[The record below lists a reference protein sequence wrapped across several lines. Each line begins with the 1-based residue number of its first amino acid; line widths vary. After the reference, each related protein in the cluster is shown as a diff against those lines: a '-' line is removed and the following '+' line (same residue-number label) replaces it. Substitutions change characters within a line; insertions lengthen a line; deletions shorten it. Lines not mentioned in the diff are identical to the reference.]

1 MRKFD
6 NKVGFGYNISM
17 PLIKIDK
24 SKYMAAALNRLK
36 DVPVLPP
43 QVAFDKLE
51 ELGYRGQEKARKA
64 VCLLAYR
71 HVRRLKM
78 IHLYGYSRMELP
90 PHSNFLLMGPTGC
103 GKTFLVELLFREILK
118 LPTVI
123 IDITGFSETG
133 YVGDDVKTIL
143 TRLLY
148 VSDFNP
154 HWAAFGVVCIDEFDK
169 LATTRNTARFDGAG
183 TTKDVSGLGV
193 QRELLKLLEGS
204 EVHVPLDFNNTCYS
218 ERISISTED
227 IAFICCG
234 AFSGFKAAAISHL
247 AGIGFEKEI
256 KGEGKEKI
264 AVHLQESIV
273 EDTENF
279 SIYGFLP
286 ELIGRFNRII
296 ALEPLSKDVLKDIL
310 ISNVV
315 DKYKKEFSLEGFELE
330 VDDEVLD
337 IIVEESL
344 KKQTGARGLN
354 SALSKY
360 IEEAAF
366 GLFGQK
372 KKGKVCLK
380 VEEGK
385 IIHKV
390 FY

>member
-1 MRKFD
+1 
-6 NKVGFGYNISM
+6 M
-17 PLIKIDK
+17 PLIKIDR
-24 SKYMAAALNRLK
+24 SKYLSAALNRLK
-36 DVPVLPP
+36 EIPAIPP
-43 QVAFDKLE
+43 SEMFLKLE
-51 ELGYRGQEKARKA
+51 QLGYRGQEKARKA

-71 HVRRLKM
+71 HIRRLKM
-78 IHLYGYSRMELP
+78 IHLYGYSRNELP

-103 GKTFLVELLFREILK
+103 GKTFLIELLFKEILK

-148 VSDFNP
+148 AADFNP
-154 HWAAFGVVCIDEFDK
+154 HWAGFGIVCIDEFDK

-204 EVHVPLDFNNTCYS
+204 EVQVPLDFNNTVYS
-218 ERISISTED
+218 DRLTMSTED

-234 AFSGFKAAAISHL
+234 AFSGFKAAAMAGKI
-247 AGIGFEKEI
+247 GIGFERELI
-256 KGEGKEKI
+256 AEGKEQI
-264 AVHLQESIV
+264 AVKLGENLV

-296 ALEPLSKDVLKDIL
+296 AMEPLSKEVLKDIL

-315 DKYKKEFSLEGFELE
+315 EKYKKEFALEGFSLH
-330 VDDEVLD
+330 VDEKVLD
-337 IIVEESL
+337 LIVEESL
-344 KKQTGARGLN
+344 KRQTGARGLN

-366 GLFGQK
+366 GLFGQR
-372 KKGKVCLK
+372 KKGKVHLT
-380 VEEGK
+380 VEDGK

-390 FY
+390 EI

>member
-1 MRKFD
+1 
-6 NKVGFGYNISM
+6 M
-17 PLIKIDK
+17 PLIKIDR
-24 SKYMAAALNRLK
+24 SKYLAAALNRLK
-36 DVPVLPP
+36 EVPVFSP
-43 QVAFDKLE
+43 QQAYHKLE

-78 IHLYGYSRMELP
+78 IHLYGYPRTELP

-154 HWAAFGVVCIDEFDK
+154 HWASFGVVCIDEFDK
-169 LATTRNTARFDGAG
+169 LATTRNTAVFDGAG

-204 EVHVPLDFNNTCYS
+204 EVHIPLDFTNTCYS
-218 ERISISTED
+218 ERIPISTED

-234 AFSGFKAAAISHL
+234 AFSGFKSAAFSKTS
-247 AGIGFEKEI
+247 GIGFEKELR
-256 KGEGKEKI
+256 GDGNEKI
-264 AVHLQESIV
+264 AVHLSENII

-296 ALEPLSKDVLKDIL
+296 ALEPLSKEVLKDIL
-310 ISNVV
+310 ISNVIK
-315 DKYKKEFSLEGFELE
+315 KYEKEFSLEGFELE
-330 VDDEVLD
+330 VDDEVLEM
-337 IIVEESL
+337 IVEESL

-354 SALSKY
+354 ALLSKH
-360 IEEAAF
+360 IEESAFAA
-366 GLFGQK
+366 FGQK
-372 KKGKVCLK
+372 KKGKVSLK
-380 VEEGK
+380 VENDK
-385 IIHKV
+385 IVHKI
-390 FY
+390 YPQ

>member
-1 MRKFD
+1 MT
-6 NKVGFGYNISM
+6 
-17 PLIKIDK
+17 PLIKIDR
-24 SKYMAAALNRLK
+24 SKYLAVALNRLK
-36 DVPVLPP
+36 EVPLLSPTE
-43 QVAFDKLE
+43 AFQKLE

-78 IHLYGYSRMELP
+78 IHLYGYSRMDLP

-103 GKTFLVELLFREILK
+103 GKTFLVELLFREVLK

-123 IDITGFSETG
+123 IDITSFSETG

-154 HWAAFGVVCIDEFDK
+154 HWAGFGVVCIDEFDK
-169 LATTRNTARFDGAG
+169 LATTRNITRFDGAG

-204 EVHVPLDFNNTCYS
+204 EIHVPLDSNNTCYS
-218 ERISISTED
+218 EKIPMSTED

-234 AFSGFKAAAISHL
+234 AFSGFKSAAISQIS
-247 AGIGFEKEI
+247 GIGFEKEL
-256 KGEGKEKI
+256 KFFGKEKI
-264 AVHLQESIV
+264 AFHLKESMI

-286 ELIGRFNRII
+286 ELIGRFERII
-296 ALEPLSKDVLKDIL
+296 ALEPLSKEVLKEIL
-310 ISNVV
+310 VLNVIN
-315 DKYKKEFSLEGFELE
+315 KYKKEFSLEGFGLE
-330 VDDEVLD
+330 VDEDVLD
-337 IIVEESL
+337 MIVEESI

-366 GLFGQK
+366 GIFGHK
-372 KKGKVCLK
+372 KKGRACLK
-380 VEEGK
+380 LEDGEIV
-385 IIHKV
+385 HRV

>member
-1 MRKFD
+1 
-6 NKVGFGYNISM
+6 
-17 PLIKIDK
+17 
-24 SKYMAAALNRLK
+24 
-36 DVPVLPP
+36 
-43 QVAFDKLE
+43 
-51 ELGYRGQEKARKA
+51 
-64 VCLLAYR
+64 
-71 HVRRLKM
+71 
-78 IHLYGYSRMELP
+78 
-90 PHSNFLLMGPTGC
+90 
-103 GKTFLVELLFREILK
+103 
-118 LPTVI
+118 
-123 IDITGFSETG
+123 
-133 YVGDDVKTIL
+133 
-143 TRLLY
+143 
-148 VSDFNP
+148 
-154 HWAAFGVVCIDEFDK
+154 VVCIDEFDK

-218 ERISISTED
+218 ERITISTED

-234 AFSGFKAAAISHL
+234 AFSGFKSAAISKM
-247 AGIGFEKEI
+247 AGIGFEKEL
-256 KGEGKEKI
+256 KGEEKETI
-264 AVHLQESIV
+264 AVHLQESLI

-296 ALEPLSKDVLKDIL
+296 ALEPLSKEVLKDIL
-310 ISNVV
+310 VSNVV
-315 DKYKKEFSLEGFELE
+315 EKYKKEFSLEGFELE

-337 IIVEESL
+337 MIVEESL

-372 KKGKVCLK
+372 KKGRVCLK

-385 IIHKV
+385 IVHRV
-390 FY
+390 YY